1 MGQTR
6 PVTVFRFISAGTCEE
21 RIMAYAEKKL
31 ELSINVLQD
40 HDREVYTLQC
50 PIIVLGA
57 VPFYWRASYCGFPIC
72 DTRDLLLHT

>member
-1 MGQTR
+1 
-6 PVTVFRFISAGTCEE
+6 
-21 RIMAYAEKKL
+21 MAYAEKKL

-50 PIIVLGA
+50 PIVLGA
-57 VPFYWRASYCGFPIC
+57 FPFDWRASYCGFPIC